1 MMGRSRGRSTLV
13 VGKNEKNDQ
22 GRTVKTRLGRMFA
35 GRRVGAVMLLA
46 AVAVVSAGG
55 TAAGFALTSGG
66 ASSAVT
72 PPPTTKTVPMA
83 APVNSTTTSTTMPT
97 VGSAAP
103 AAAAAAAVPAATPSV
118 SILISDT
125 CLYSHEAND
134 DPILDPG
141 KPGQS
146 MAHDFFGNMSTS
158 ASSTSA
164 RLVGGSSTCS
174 TNDDA
179 SAYWTPVL
187 YQNGVAV
194 TPLRNLIYWS
204 GLHAASPSVVA
215 PPAGLEMIA
224 GNENA
229 TAPQPTSVIDWRCA
243 NSSQIAIQPVS
254 DVPVNCPGT
263 KGIELRV
270 AFPSCWNGSTL
281 NGASETNVAYP
292 EPGRARS
299 CPAGY
304 PVRIP
309 TVIFHIIY
317 PITST
322 SGLTL
327 SMGPGQQ
334 GSTDTAHGDFIN
346 GWNQSVLTRL
356 IDGCAGLARTCG
368 HVTGSDALVRPK
380 KV

>member
-1 MMGRSRGRSTLV
+1 MG
-13 VGKNEKNDQ
+13 
-22 GRTVKTRLGRMFA
+22 
-35 GRRVGAVMLLA
+35 
-46 AVAVVSAGG
+46 SAG
-55 TAAGFALTSGG
+55 AATPVTP
-66 ASSAVT
+66 AVT
-72 PPPTTKTVPMA
+72 PGA
-83 APVNSTTTSTTMPT
+83 
-97 VGSAAP
+97 
-103 AAAAAAAVPAATPSV
+103 

-146 MAHDFFGNMSTS
+146 MAHDFFGNTSTS
-158 ASSTSA
+158 ASSTA
-164 RLVGGSSTCS
+164 GTLVGGPTTCS
-174 TNDDA
+174 TSEDA

-187 YQNGVAV
+187 YQNGVAI

-204 GLHAASPSVVA
+204 GLHVTSPSVVA

-224 GNENA
+224 GDENA
-229 TAPQPTSVIDWRCA
+229 SAPQPTSVIDWRCA
-243 NSSQIAIQPVS
+243 DSSTQPTS
-254 DVPVNCPGT
+254 DVPVSCPGT
-263 KGIELRV
+263 NGIELRV
-270 AFPSCWNGSTL
+270 TFPSCWNGSTF

-292 EPGRARS
+292 EPGRARN

-309 TVIFHIIY
+309 AVIFHIIY
-317 PITST
+317 PITSA

-346 GWNQSVLTRL
+346 GWNQSVLTQL
-356 IDGCAGLARTCG
+356 IDGCAGPAGTCG
-368 HVTGSDALVRPK
+368 HVTGSEAQVHPK
-380 KV
+380 KI